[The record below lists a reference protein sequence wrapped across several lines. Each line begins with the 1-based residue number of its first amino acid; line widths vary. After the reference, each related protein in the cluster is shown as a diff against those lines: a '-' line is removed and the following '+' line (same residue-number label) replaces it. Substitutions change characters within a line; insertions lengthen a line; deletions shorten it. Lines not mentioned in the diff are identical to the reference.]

1 MKKNQKIKKEQKFE
15 RENHKYCNCDVNSI
29 LYGIIDVV
37 VNNSNKTESN

>member
-29 LYGIIDVV
+29 LYG